1 MITIISPAKT
11 LDFTQDNRIDLH
23 LKPLFLKEASII
35 AKEMKSYS
43 PEEIE
48 KLMRISPKLAELNY
62 SRYKEWNKKEIDN
75 IKPAILAFRGD
86 VYQALN
92 VDTLSK
98 ENLDFAN
105 DHLRILSGLYGII
118 RPYDSIMPYRLEMGT
133 SLKFNEYNNLYEFW
147 REKLTENFQK
157 ELSSHKH
164 KTIINLASE
173 EYSKAINFKKLPED
187 IKVIDIDFKEFRNG
201 NYKTVGILAKRARGY
216 MTRYIL
222 ENYIDNPEELKDFDL
237 EGYEFHDTMSSN
249 KNWVF
254 IRN

>member
-11 LDFTQDNRIDLH
+11 LDFTEDKRIDH
-23 LKPLFLKEASII
+23 HSKPLFLKEASTI

-62 SRYKEWNKKEIDN
+62 SRYKEWNEKEKDN

-92 VDTLSK
+92 VDTLGK

-147 REKLTENFQK
+147 REKLTEKFQE
-157 ELSSHKH
+157 ELRGHKH
-164 KTIINLASE
+164 KAIINLASE
-173 EYSKAINFKKLPED
+173 EYSKAINFKELPKD
-187 IKVIDIDFKEFRNG
+187 IKVINIDFKEFRNG
-201 NYKTVGILAKRARGY
+201 KYKTVGILAKRARGY

-222 ENYIDNPEELKDFDL
+222 ENYIDDPEELKGF
-237 EGYEFHDTMSSN
+237 EVEEYSFNETMSSN